1 MPTHTFRFG
10 LGDHTIRLN
19 GDITIQSPEG
29 IPYVE
34 IYNALAEEAATAFK
48 AAMRSRLDPP
58 PKDLSVLSETAKNLR
73 AIHGEIYARAW
84 LEGSLDPMRFRVT
97 ETLEIVDV

>member
-10 LGDHTIRLN
+10 LGDYTIRLN

-58 PKDLSVLSETAKNLR
+58 PRKR
-73 AIHGEIYARAW
+73 AECCSASGPGAPRAA
-84 LEGSLDPMRFRVT
+84 SA
-97 ETLEIVDV
+97 